1 MGAKLIIGVVFTQP
15 DMLLPSRI
23 HEQDFELKVGSALIL
38 LEYRVQQSPKTQ
50 LYLCPHILFV
60 HI

>member
-1 MGAKLIIGVVFTQP
+1 MVGVVFTQP

-23 HEQDFELKVGSALIL
+23 QEEDFEVKVGSALVL

-50 LYLCPHILFV
+50 L
-60 HI
+60 